1 MKKFDNVLFV
11 GIGGGNDVFSCILA
25 ANCLKDIGWKFD
37 RCDFAGVL
45 SPFHE
50 HTGMLYPPVPHLRF
64 IDADSRRYV
73 VRKDGA
79 AIVRREIS
87 FVDASVLGAIRASRL
102 ADRQIGLSLEGGS
115 AGLTRSFKAL
125 KKIYEYI
132 VLVDVGGDCFY
143 GGRIDEHVLS
153 PMFDATVIQA
163 FNDSGAEG
171 ILFEAGPGT
180 DGELEPERIK
190 TALMSCKAEAHR
202 IRKET
207 MGAWER
213 LYRNHIEPVRPG
225 RTVPTTIRAYLSKET
240 ELRIEYHPRAHIGK
254 VRFYGEFMQTID
266 TRLCRKFFLLDPML
280 ITRRVYNPCMVRS
293 KGPIDWF
300 MQTQIDGA
308 HTNCEANLEYVNE
321 GGRIT
326 QLLTPSPLLTREQRQ
341 TLITIGIADLVD
353 GITDR
358 AILLP
363 DDWDAVQDAALEEC
377 VEIVK
382 KGKGEVLTIQRTKD

>member
-25 ANCLKDIGWKFD
+25 AQCLKDIGWKFD

-50 HTGMLYPPVPHLRF
+50 HTGKLYPPIPHLRF
-64 IDADSRRYV
+64 IESNSRRYV

-79 AIVRREIS
+79 AIVRQQIS
-87 FVDASVLGAIRASRL
+87 FVDASVLGAIRASGF
-102 ADRQIGLSLEGGS
+102 ADRQIGLSLEAGS
-115 AGLTRSFKAL
+115 VGLTKSFKAL
-125 KKIYEYI
+125 KKIYEYM

-143 GGRIDEHVLS
+143 SGHMDEHVLS

-180 DGELEPERIK
+180 DGELEPENIATALLSCHAERHRIK
-190 TALMSCKAEAHR
+190 KAIMAS
-202 IRKET
+202 
-207 MGAWER
+207 WEGM
-213 LYRNHIEPVRPG
+213 YRNHIEPVRPG
-225 RTVPTTIRAYLSKET
+225 RTVPNTIRAYHST
-240 ELRIEYHPRAHIGK
+240 EQYLNVEFHPRAHIGK
-254 VRFYGEFMQTID
+254 VKLYGEFVQTID
-266 TRLCRKFFLLDPML
+266 TKLCKSFFLLDPKL
-280 ITRRVYNPCMVRS
+280 IPRRVYNPDMVRS
-293 KGPIDWF
+293 DGPIDWF

-326 QLLTPSPLLTREQRQ
+326 QLLTPSPLLAREQRQ
-341 TLITIGIADLVD
+341 TLVSIGIADLVD
-353 GITDR
+353 GVTDR

-363 DDWDAVQDAALEEC
+363 DDWYLVQDAALDEC
-377 VEIVK
+377 VEIVA
-382 KGKGEVLTIQRTKD
+382 KGKGEVLTIERAK